1 MAHIDKH
8 APGEFCWLELATTD
22 QNAAKAFY
30 SSVFG
35 WSANDFPMGPDEV
48 YTMFQLQGRDAA
60 AAYTMRPEQRS
71 QGVPPNW
78 ALYVCVTSAD
88 DAVKRTQELG
98 GTVIAPAFDVM
109 TFGRMAVIQDPT
121 GAVFCVWEPKT
132 HIGTGIT
139 GVDGTLCWAD
149 LNTPNADVAAKFYGG
164 LFGWSFDPGDSGYLH
179 IKNGGGYIGGVPS
192 AAQRNPNAPPHW
204 MPYFF
209 TSAADNVAKNA
220 AQRGANIYMPPTT
233 MENVGRISVIA
244 DPQGAVFA
252 LYQPLEKS

>member
-30 SSVFG
+30 SSVLG
-35 WSANDFPMGPDEV
+35 WSINDFPMGPDEV

-78 ALYVCVTSAD
+78 SLYVCVTSAD

-98 GTVIAPAFDVM
+98 GNVIAPAFDVM

-121 GAVFCVWEPKT
+121 GAVLCV
-132 HIGTGIT
+132 
-139 GVDGTLCWAD
+139 
-149 LNTPNADVAAKFYGG
+149 
-164 LFGWSFDPGDSGYLH
+164 
-179 IKNGGGYIGGVPS
+179 
-192 AAQRNPNAPPHW
+192 
-204 MPYFF
+204 
-209 TSAADNVAKNA
+209 
-220 AQRGANIYMPPTT
+220 
-233 MENVGRISVIA
+233 
-244 DPQGAVFA
+244 
-252 LYQPLEKS
+252 